1 MKKGKY
7 MDALLSLPL
16 NYSLFIDMEKNKP
29 INVALDDIRYKPEII
44 NNLEYR
50 FINDD
55 LGMVI
60 SFIQMGSKLFQIRQP
75 YRAKEGRIIRVLQG
89 TGRISINLIEYEI
102 SARKIIIIPDNSL
115 IEMLEISS
123 DYDFQVIMPAYNFL
137 PAMPNF
143 ILSETYTRNGII
155 LSLNEEEWT
164 KQSCSLFCYGKYF
177 ILHLIVVKP
186 YNISL
191 YPYFVTSNIFTS
203 KHIPPLPC
211 AFHVRKKYSAVS

>member
-1 MKKGKY
+1 

-102 SARKIIIIPDNSL
+102 SARKIIIIPNNSL

-123 DYDFQVIMPAYNFL
+123 DYDFQVIMPAYISCL
-137 PAMPNF
+137 PCQ
-143 ILSETYTRNGII
+143 ILFCRKLTQETVSYCHLMRKNGP
-155 LSLNEEEWT
+155 

>member
-60 SFIQMGSKLFQIRQP
+60 SFIQMGSKLSDKADEAHSQMKKAEETINNICA
-75 YRAKEGRIIRVLQG
+75 YLTELENTAIKYS
-89 TGRISINLIEYEI
+89 TSINNVYEKYVENFDYI
-102 SARKIIIIPDNSL
+102 SYQVNELNKVDWNDFNQYERKLVENVVLLVGLLYNMCKVSLVNKAENENEMNTVNRSDVNASIIHSK
-115 IEMLEISS
+115 
-123 DYDFQVIMPAYNFL
+123 QV
-137 PAMPNF
+137 
-143 ILSETYTRNGII
+143 
-155 LSLNEEEWT
+155 LNN
-164 KQSCSLFCYGKYF
+164 L
-177 ILHLIVVKP
+177 
-186 YNISL
+186 NM
-191 YPYFVTSNIFTS
+191 N
-203 KHIPPLPC
+203 
-211 AFHVRKKYSAVS
+211 

>member
-7 MDALLSLPL
+7 IDALLSLPL

-75 YRAKEGRIIRVLQG
+75 YRAKEGRIIRVCKEQDEFP
-89 TGRISINLIEYEI
+89 S
-102 SARKIIIIPDNSL
+102 
-115 IEMLEISS
+115 
-123 DYDFQVIMPAYNFL
+123 
-137 PAMPNF
+137 
-143 ILSETYTRNGII
+143 ILSSMRYLPVR
-155 LSLNEEEWT
+155 LS
-164 KQSCSLFCYGKYF
+164 
-177 ILHLIVVKP
+177 
-186 YNISL
+186 
-191 YPYFVTSNIFTS
+191 
-203 KHIPPLPC
+203 
-211 AFHVRKKYSAVS
+211 

>member
-60 SFIQMGSKLFQIRQP
+60 SFIQWEVNYSRSGNP
-75 YRAKEGRIIRVLQG
+75 
-89 TGRISINLIEYEI
+89 
-102 SARKIIIIPDNSL
+102 
-115 IEMLEISS
+115 
-123 DYDFQVIMPAYNFL
+123 
-137 PAMPNF
+137 
-143 ILSETYTRNGII
+143 
-155 LSLNEEEWT
+155 
-164 KQSCSLFCYGKYF
+164 
-177 ILHLIVVKP
+177 IVP
-186 YNISL
+186 
-191 YPYFVTSNIFTS
+191 
-203 KHIPPLPC
+203 
-211 AFHVRKKYSAVS
+211 KKDG

>member
-60 SFIQMGSKLFQIRQP
+60 SFTSNPQLSSSASFLRLN
-75 YRAKEGRIIRVLQG
+75 VL
-89 TGRISINLIEYEI
+89 S
-102 SARKIIIIPDNSL
+102 
-115 IEMLEISS
+115 
-123 DYDFQVIMPAYNFL
+123 
-137 PAMPNF
+137 
-143 ILSETYTRNGII
+143 
-155 LSLNEEEWT
+155 SLN
-164 KQSCSLFCYGKYF
+164 
-177 ILHLIVVKP
+177 
-186 YNISL
+186 
-191 YPYFVTSNIFTS
+191 
-203 KHIPPLPC
+203 
-211 AFHVRKKYSAVS
+211 

>member
-1 MKKGKY
+1 

-75 YRAKEGRIIRVLQG
+75 YRAKEGRIIRLRPALTFIQG
-89 TGRISINLIEYEI
+89 KLGLRPCSC
-102 SARKIIIIPDNSL
+102 
-115 IEMLEISS
+115 
-123 DYDFQVIMPAYNFL
+123 
-137 PAMPNF
+137 
-143 ILSETYTRNGII
+143 
-155 LSLNEEEWT
+155 
-164 KQSCSLFCYGKYF
+164 KQE
-177 ILHLIVVKP
+177 
-186 YNISL
+186 N
-191 YPYFVTSNIFTS
+191 
-203 KHIPPLPC
+203 
-211 AFHVRKKYSAVS
+211 

>member
-60 SFIQMGSKLFQIRQP
+60 SF
-75 YRAKEGRIIRVLQG
+75 
-89 TGRISINLIEYEI
+89 TLIPQHYY
-102 SARKIIIIPDNSL
+102 KI
-115 IEMLEISS
+115 
-123 DYDFQVIMPAYNFL
+123 FFL
-137 PAMPNF
+137 
-143 ILSETYTRNGII
+143 ST
-155 LSLNEEEWT
+155 
-164 KQSCSLFCYGKYF
+164 
-177 ILHLIVVKP
+177 
-186 YNISL
+186 
-191 YPYFVTSNIFTS
+191 
-203 KHIPPLPC
+203 
-211 AFHVRKKYSAVS
+211 

>member
-1 MKKGKY
+1 

-75 YRAKEGRIIRVLQG
+75 LSCQRR
-89 TGRISINLIEYEI
+89 T
-102 SARKIIIIPDNSL
+102 DNSC
-115 IEMLEISS
+115 
-123 DYDFQVIMPAYNFL
+123 FARNRTNFH
-137 PAMPNF
+137 
-143 ILSETYTRNGII
+143 
-155 LSLNEEEWT
+155 
-164 KQSCSLFCYGKYF
+164 QSYR
-177 ILHLIVVKP
+177 V
-186 YNISL
+186 
-191 YPYFVTSNIFTS
+191 
-203 KHIPPLPC
+203 
-211 AFHVRKKYSAVS
+211 